1 MLDVCKSKQFHMLE
15 IPQEYTKYNGH
26 HETDLF
32 LCGQFINV
40 QCMSSSVYDPGR
52 EDTIIVENFMEEL
65 CRRDNEDNRGE
76 NRDPNRPL
84 KIFTVEEIWLAVA
97 VLRTFSLQRVKVAL
111 RAHMQENRDNEPL
124 EFLDNEVNV
133 QLTNVGR
140 RHCHEYGIHTHLE

>member
-1 MLDVCKSKQFHMLE
+1 M
-15 IPQEYTKYNGH
+15 T
-26 HETDLF
+26 
-32 LCGQFINV
+32 
-40 QCMSSSVYDPGR
+40 SSVYDPGR

-97 VLRTFSLQRVKVAL
+97 VLRTFSLQRVRVAL
-111 RAHMQENRDNEPL
+111 RGHMQENRDNEPL

-140 RHCHEYGIHTHLE
+140 AHCHEYGIHVHLE

>member
-1 MLDVCKSKQFHMLE
+1 
-15 IPQEYTKYNGH
+15 
-26 HETDLF
+26 
-32 LCGQFINV
+32 
-40 QCMSSSVYDPGR
+40 
-52 EDTIIVENFMEEL
+52 MEEL

-76 NRDPNRPL
+76 NRDPSRPL

-133 QLTNVGR
+133 QFTNVGR
-140 RHCHEYGIHTHLE
+140 THCHEYGIHAHLE